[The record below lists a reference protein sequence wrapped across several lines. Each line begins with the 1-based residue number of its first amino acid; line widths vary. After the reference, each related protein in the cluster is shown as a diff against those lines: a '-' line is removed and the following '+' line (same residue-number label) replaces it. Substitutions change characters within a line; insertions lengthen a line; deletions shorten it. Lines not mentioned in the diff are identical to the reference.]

1 MDQNESSGNGSESR
15 GGGRGPVDLTTFK
28 VLSDTFFVSLSWI
41 FITLLKPIRS
51 ILLGRLLGPYLY
63 GVMNIATPYIQI
75 LVLAANIGFNDAMTK
90 LIPGY
95 LQDGKE
101 ADARLVFRAAFIMT
115 LLLSVIW
122 TVLLLALTG
131 PILKY
136 VAHQPEASV
145 PFRLYAL
152 VIPFLALNTFY
163 AVVFIAFQR
172 GKARAKTTLFYGLL
186 NVALPIAAVLY
197 RQDINLVILGF
208 VLSEVAG
215 TLIFTFFYR
224 RDVKPKLAGT
234 SGPLLGGIRE
244 IFAVGHLFFFA
255 QLGWNLINAV
265 DRVMV
270 KYFMDAQ
277 YLGFYT
283 IGVLMVTSLGRIT
296 ATAGMALVPSLS
308 AARAMGDDRVYRRQV
323 LNVSRLGFIVL
334 VPIVMIIWSVIGDMI
349 HLVLP
354 KFAPA
359 VPIIRILVF
368 IAIFDLACRIGR
380 ASMVACG
387 KGGQLAIAYAVT
399 AAWNIAWNWVLIP
412 RMGMAGAAY
421 ASLSSF
427 LVLALILQGLMKK
440 SVSVTVRVRDA
451 LFPLG
456 LSLVF
461 PVIHANIP
469 LEGAILRTLAVL
481 LIGSAAYI
489 FLALV
494 TGLVRGED
502 LAQARAAL
510 EPRANV
516 PHVRAGL
523 TLLGVMDNIRGMIRK
538 D

>member
-1 MDQNESSGNGSESR
+1 MDQNESSGNGREKR
-15 GGGRGPVDLTTFK
+15 GGRGPVDLTTFK

-41 FITLLKPIRS
+41 FITLLKPVRS
-51 ILLGRLLGPYLY
+51 ILLGRILGPYLY

-95 LQDGKE
+95 LQEGKE

-122 TVLLLALTG
+122 TILLLAITG

-186 NVALPIAAVLY
+186 NVALPIAAVLF
-197 RQDINLVILGF
+197 RRDINLVILGF

-215 TLIFTFFYR
+215 TMIYMRFYR
-224 RDVKPKLAGT
+224 KEVAPRLAGP

-270 KYFMDAQ
+270 KYFMDAEF
-277 YLGFYT
+277 LGFYT
-283 IGVLMVTSLGRIT
+283 IGVLIVTSLGRIT
-296 ATAGMALVPSLS
+296 ATTGMALVPSLS
-308 AARAMGDDRVYRRQV
+308 AARAMGDQRVYSRQV
-323 LNVSRLGFIVL
+323 HNVSRLGFIVL
-334 VPIVMIIWSVIGDMI
+334 APIVLIIYSVIGDMLL
-349 HLVLP
+349 LVLP

-359 VPIIRILVF
+359 IPVIRILVF
-368 IAIFDLACRIGR
+368 VALFDLACRIGR
-380 ASMVACG
+380 ASAVASG
-387 KGGQLAIAYAVT
+387 RGGLLAIAYAVT
-399 AAWNIAWNWVLIP
+399 AAWNLAWNWVLIP
-412 RMGMAGAAY
+412 KMGMEGAAY

-427 LVLALILQGLMKK
+427 LILALILQLLMKHMAN
-440 SVSVTVRVRDA
+440 VTIRLRDA
-451 LFPLG
+451 IFPVL
-456 LSLVF
+456 LSLVY
-461 PVIHANIP
+461 P
-469 LEGAILRTLAVL
+469 LVYEVVPFEGAITRTVIVL
-481 LIGSAAYI
+481 IAGSAAYL

-494 TGLVRGED
+494 AGLVRSED
-502 LAQARAAL
+502 LAQARAAM
-510 EPRANV
+510 EPRADV

-523 TLLGVMDNIRGMIRK
+523 ALLGVMDNIRGMIRK